1 MRLVIAGILTLL
13 ILIMTPVLKREA
25 EISEENRP
33 VRVCGFVKATDIL
46 LKIFPEE
53 LYPWLRFHEQVNI
66 PLLRK

>member
-1 MRLVIAGILTLL
+1 MRLVIAGIWTLL
-13 ILIMTPVLKREA
+13 ILIMTP
-25 EISEENRP
+25 EENIS

-53 LYPWLRFHEQVNI
+53 LHPWLHFHEQVNI